1 MHADFGGE
9 KIAVLQKRALLSL
22 FFFDSMKAVW
32 GKYAQ

>member
-9 KIAVLQKRALLSL
+9 RIAVHKKEALLSL
-22 FFFDSMKAVW
+22 FFFNSMKAVW